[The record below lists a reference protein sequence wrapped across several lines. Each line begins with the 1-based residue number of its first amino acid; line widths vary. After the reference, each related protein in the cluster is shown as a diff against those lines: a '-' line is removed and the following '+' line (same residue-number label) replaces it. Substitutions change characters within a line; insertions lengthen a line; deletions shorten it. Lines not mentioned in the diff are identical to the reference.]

1 MATLLRCPTFR
12 TPPTLPSLTASSS
25 FKPLKAG
32 PIAVNF
38 SKRASRLSLTMM
50 SRRRCGFGVREMM
63 FVARGASGEVT
74 ETEEEVKEVV
84 EVEENANGGVDV
96 GSVDGSPT
104 VEEKVDGSSAS
115 PILTSLQQYK
125 EAIRNKDDS
134 IIAEIEAFFLS
145 IVSEKNT
152 LEKKVVSLSEELLVA
167 KDRILRISA
176 DFDNFRKRTDK
187 ERLSLVSNAQ
197 GEVIE
202 NLLPVL
208 DNFERAKAQIKLET
222 EGEEKINNSYQSIY
236 KQFTESLTA
245 IGVVPVETIGKPFD
259 PLLHEAIMQEDSTE
273 FVEGV
278 IIEEYRKGF
287 KLGDRLLRPAM
298 VKVSAGPGPSSPE
311 VSETSAGAD
320 DGTEDAPEN
329 ATEDDFEEQAAP

>member
-1 MATLLRCPTFR
+1 MGNCVKAILQKLAVSNTRSLVV
-12 TPPTLPSLTASSS
+12 LPNSY
-25 FKPLKAG
+25 
-32 PIAVNF
+32 V
-38 SKRASRLSLTMM
+38 
-50 SRRRCGFGVREMM
+50 
-63 FVARGASGEVT
+63 
-74 ETEEEVKEVV
+74 
-84 EVEENANGGVDV
+84 ENADGGVDV

-104 VEEKVDGSSAS
+104 VEEKVDGLSAS

-125 EAIRNKDDS
+125 ESIRNNDDS
-134 IIAEIEAFFLS
+134 IIAEIETFFLS
-145 IVSEKNT
+145 IESEKYT

-236 KQFTESLTA
+236 KQFTEILTA
-245 IGVVPVETIGKPFD
+245 IGVIPVETIGKPFD
-259 PLLHEAIMQEDSTE
+259 PLVAGQVGSTLT
-273 FVEGV
+273 GV
-278 IIEEYRKGF
+278 IDKLSQLLSQAFSGF
-287 KLGDRLLRPAM
+287 RSTWKR
-298 VKVSAGPGPSSPE
+298 
-311 VSETSAGAD
+311 
-320 DGTEDAPEN
+320 
-329 ATEDDFEEQAAP
+329 F